1 MSPLPFFY
9 GWVSVAIAFA
19 TMGVGVNA
27 RTPFSLQLIAE
38 HELGSQVISPLTE
51 LAWRLPCSPTA

>member
-27 RTPFSLQLIAE
+27 RTAFSLQLIAE
-38 HELGSQVISPLTE
+38 HELGL
-51 LAWRLPCSPTA
+51 